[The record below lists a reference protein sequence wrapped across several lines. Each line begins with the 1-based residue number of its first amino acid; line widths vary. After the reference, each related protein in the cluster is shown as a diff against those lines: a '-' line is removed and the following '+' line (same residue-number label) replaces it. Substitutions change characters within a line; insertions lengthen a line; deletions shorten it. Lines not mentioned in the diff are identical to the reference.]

1 MSWKGQR
8 IQDGVVHGC
17 VGGAGRAG
25 QSHPCAGDEPG
36 AAAGH
41 VTDVLQLAWKW
52 ASTFSRTI
60 FRVSTDCLFVLYCV
74 CCVVFCCVV
83 CIAACVCKRE
93 LASWDTEGILGTLG
107 PDGGFR
113 PTGVLV
119 QRWVQNQLQRGAEHP
134 PLRARAAGK
143 NAAFELLEADFK
155 AFVSE
160 INLGVDLTW
169 Y

>member
-1 MSWKGQR
+1 MQEG
-8 IQDGVVHGC
+8 I
-17 VGGAGRAG
+17 
-25 QSHPCAGDEPG
+25 E
-36 AAAGH
+36 AGH
-41 VTDVLQLAWKW
+41 IAQGGKRQRAQSPAAWPLP
-52 ASTFSRTI
+52 
-60 FRVSTDCLFVLYCV
+60 VSMPDH
-74 CCVVFCCVV
+74 
-83 CIAACVCKRE
+83 
-93 LASWDTEGILGTLG
+93 SLGLG
-107 PDGGFR
+107 GGFR

>member
-8 IQDGVVHGC
+8 IQDGVGHGC

-93 LASWDTEGILGTLG
+93 LASWDTEGILGTRY
-107 PDGGFR
+107 PED
-113 PTGVLV
+113 T
-119 QRWVQNQLQRGAEHP
+119 
-134 PLRARAAGK
+134 AA
-143 NAAFELLEADFK
+143 
-155 AFVSE
+155 S
-160 INLGVDLTW
+160 
-169 Y
+169 

>member
-1 MSWKGQR
+1 M
-8 IQDGVVHGC
+8 
-17 VGGAGRAG
+17 
-25 QSHPCAGDEPG
+25 
-36 AAAGH
+36 
-41 VTDVLQLAWKW
+41 
-52 ASTFSRTI
+52 
-60 FRVSTDCLFVLYCV
+60 
-74 CCVVFCCVV
+74 
-83 CIAACVCKRE
+83 
-93 LASWDTEGILGTLG
+93 
-107 PDGGFR
+107 
-113 PTGVLV
+113 LV

>member
-1 MSWKGQR
+1 MCP
-8 IQDGVVHGC
+8 V
-17 VGGAGRAG
+17 A
-25 QSHPCAGDEPG
+25 
-36 AAAGH
+36 
-41 VTDVLQLAWKW
+41 TLAKELE
-52 ASTFSRTI
+52 ARRRRFE
-60 FRVSTDCLFVLYCV
+60 
-74 CCVVFCCVV
+74 
-83 CIAACVCKRE
+83 RE
-93 LASWDTEGILGTLG
+93 AEKPLG

-119 QRWVQNQLQRGAEHP
+119 QRWVQNQLQRGAEHL
-134 PLRARAAGK
+134 PLRARAAEK